1 MRVVVTERAETNL
14 ERAYDYGFA
23 EFGINAVIRLQRKVE
38 ELLWLLRSQPY
49 IGTPEML
56 LADNPRRYRYLVL
69 LGVFKLIYYVDTEK
83 DSVII
88 TDLWDARMNQS
99 VLAEETLHGDK
110 Q

>member
-1 MRVVVTERAETNL
+1 MRVVITERAEAKL

-23 EFGINAVIRLQRKVE
+23 EFGINAVIRLQWKVE
-38 ELLWLLRSQPY
+38 ELFGLLRSQPC

-69 LGVFKLIYYVDTEK
+69 LGVFKLIYYVDTQK
-83 DSVII
+83 DTVII
-88 TDLWDARMNQS
+88 TDLWDARMEQHA
-99 VLAEETLHGDK
+99 LAEDMLRGDR

>member
-1 MRVVVTERAETNL
+1 M
-14 ERAYDYGFA
+14 
-23 EFGINAVIRLQRKVE
+23 E

-69 LGVFKLIYYVDTEK
+69 LGVFKLIYYIDTEK

-88 TDLWDARMNQS
+88 TDFWDARMNQS
-99 VLAEETLHGDK
+99 ALAEETLHGDK

>member
-1 MRVVVTERAETNL
+1 MRVVVTERAEAKL

-23 EFGINAVIRLQRKVE
+23 EFGINAVIRLQWKVD
-38 ELLWLLRSQPY
+38 ELLGLLRSQPY

-69 LGVFKLIYYVDTEK
+69 LGVFKLIYCVDTEK

-88 TDLWDARMNQS
+88 TDLWDARMEQHA
-99 VLAEETLHGDK
+99 LAEDMLRGDR

>member
-1 MRVVVTERAETNL
+1 
-14 ERAYDYGFA
+14 
-23 EFGINAVIRLQRKVE
+23 
-38 ELLWLLRSQPY
+38 
-49 IGTPEML
+49 ML
-56 LADNPRRYRYLVL
+56 LADNPRRYRHLVL

-88 TDLWDARMNQS
+88 TDLWGARMDQS